1 MARPKKNPSIRQ
13 NEFIAAAKRSFFTKG
28 YDNTSIQDILQN
40 VGEKSVSPS
49 VFYYYFTSKEDIYH
63 AVMES
68 YIEEYMEQLEGFLHD
83 ESMEIEE
90 RIAAMMSVFIDT
102 LAESKKAIDISA
114 GINNRLFVLDL
125 RERIARRIAGMWE
138 TAIIGLPW
146 LRVSDAEA
154 RRLAMYVTGG
164 ICEMIYDFVFEKSAA
179 QQDLHELA
187 DAIIRFSSAVLN
199 VPKPIYKR
207 YIENFYKAL

>member
-1 MARPKKNPSIRQ
+1 MARPKKDPSIRQ
-13 NEFIAAAKRSFFTKG
+13 HEFMAAAKQSFFAKG

-68 YIEEYMEQLEGFLHD
+68 YIEEYMEKLENCLHD
-83 ESMEIEE
+83 ESMKIEE

-125 RERIARRIAGMWE
+125 RERITRRIAGMWE
-138 TAIIGLPW
+138 MAIVSLPW
-146 LRVSDAEA
+146 FRVSDAEA
-154 RRLAMYVTGG
+154 KRLALYVTGG
-164 ICEMIYDFVFEKSAA
+164 ICEMIYDYVFEKGDEQKDIHA
-179 QQDLHELA
+179 LT
-187 DAIIRFSSAVLN
+187 DAIIRFSAAVLD
-199 VPKPIYKR
+199 VPKIIQKKFLKDL
-207 YIENFYKAL
+207 NKAL

>member
-1 MARPKKNPSIRQ
+1 MARPKKDPSIRQ
-13 NEFIAAAKRSFFTKG
+13 HEFIAAAKQSFFSKG

-68 YIEEYMEQLEGFLHD
+68 YIEEYMEKLEGFLHD
-83 ESMEIEE
+83 ESMKAEE
-90 RIAAMMSVFIDT
+90 RIAGMMSVFIET
-102 LAESKKAIDISA
+102 LEESKKAIDISA

-125 RERIARRIAGMWE
+125 RERITRQIEGMWE
-138 TAIIGLPW
+138 TAIVSLPW

-154 RRLAMYVTGG
+154 ERLALYVTGG
-164 ICEMIYDFVFEKSAA
+164 ICEMIYDYVFEKGDKQKDIHA
-179 QQDLHELA
+179 LT
-187 DAIIRFSSAVLN
+187 DAIIRFSATVLD
-199 VPKPIYKR
+199 VPKIIQKKFIKDLNR
-207 YIENFYKAL
+207 AL